1 MNQKYEIEGIDIEW
15 RKNEGLCLWAG
26 APVMTAWIES
36 TMAGFLATIERMVG
50 TERFMLGMQQ
60 GGRDSI
66 DGDWAVI
73 SAAPTFEEGF
83 VALSNIAAAA
93 GWGRWEL
100 VSVDEAAL
108 EARVRIY
115 NNLEAI
121 AQRALGVSW
130 GSNFVAGKLAA
141 YFQRHFEVSN
151 CWAEQ
156 VAHTTK
162 DDPCD
167 EFVIRPSTTSLEQRL
182 GELFTTDNAT
192 KMDLARALEA
202 VRREMDE
209 RSKTELELR
218 EKLELI
224 ARQDEAIRALST
236 PIIEVWEGVLTLPL
250 FGVLD
255 SQRAAETMQRLLHAV
270 TEKSATHAII
280 DLTGVE
286 VVDTSTADH
295 IGKLAKAAALIGA
308 QCIITGIRPAVAQ
321 TMVNIGID
329 LSSIITLS
337 TLRDA
342 LRHCMRPSN
351 PAATRSASRK

>member
-100 VSVDEAAL
+100 VSVDKAAL

-115 NNLEAI
+115 NNWEAI

-130 GSNFVAGKLAA
+130 GSNFVARFPIVGRNKSPIQPKMIPATNSS
-141 YFQRHFEVSN
+141 FVPRRPVSSSGS
-151 CWAEQ
+151 A
-156 VAHTTK
+156 
-162 DDPCD
+162 
-167 EFVIRPSTTSLEQRL
+167 SSL
-182 GELFTTDNAT
+182 
-192 KMDLARALEA
+192 
-202 VRREMDE
+202 RRTMPPRWTWRE
-209 RSKTELELR
+209 RS
-218 EKLELI
+218 
-224 ARQDEAIRALST
+224 
-236 PIIEVWEGVLTLPL
+236 
-250 FGVLD
+250 
-255 SQRAAETMQRLLHAV
+255 RLY
-270 TEKSATHAII
+270 
-280 DLTGVE
+280 
-286 VVDTSTADH
+286 VVKWTS
-295 IGKLAKAAALIGA
+295 G
-308 QCIITGIRPAVAQ
+308 RRR
-321 TMVNIGID
+321 
-329 LSSIITLS
+329 SSS
-337 TLRDA
+337 YVKN
-342 LRHCMRPSN
+342 SN
-351 PAATRSASRK
+351 